1 VRPVTPGTLQLLAEY
16 VSGKYDVLLAALW
29 QQCQLVFF
37 ASVITLLLG
46 VAIGVS
52 MRNRPRLARILLR
65 ITGTLYTIPILASF
79 ALLIPLLGI
88 GQTPALIALIMYG
101 MLPVL
106 HNTYAGLRDVD
117 PAVREAARGM
127 GADSRQMLL
136 LVELP
141 LALPKIVAGVRTMVV
156 MNISVSTF
164 AVFIGAGGL
173 GAVILQGIRTFHD
186 GMLLAGTLLTALL
199 AMTAEQLLKW
209 LEQKVR

>member
-1 VRPVTPGTLQLLAEY
+1 MTPGPLQLLTEY
-16 VSGKYDVLLAALW
+16 VGGKYDVLLTALW
-29 QQCQLVFF
+29 QQCQLVLF

-46 VAIGVS
+46 VGVGVW
-52 MRNRPRLARILLR
+52 MGRRPRLARILLR
-65 ITGTLYTIPILASF
+65 IAGTLYTIPILATF

-88 GQTPALIALIMYG
+88 GQTPALVALIMYG

-117 PAVREAARGM
+117 PAVREARGM
-127 GADSRQMLL
+127 GADARQMLL

-164 AVFIGAGGL
+164 AVFVGAGGL
-173 GAVILQGIRTFHD
+173 GAIILQGIRTFHD

-209 LEQKVR
+209 LEQKVRA

>member
-1 VRPVTPGTLQLLAEY
+1 MTPGPLQLLTEY
-16 VSGKYDVLLAALW
+16 VGGKYDVLLTALW
-29 QQCQLVFF
+29 QQCQLVLF
-37 ASVITLLLG
+37 ASAITLLLG
-46 VAIGVS
+46 VGVGVW
-52 MRNRPRLARILLR
+52 MGRRPRLARILLR
-65 ITGTLYTIPILASF
+65 IAGTLYTIPILATF

-88 GQTPALIALIMYG
+88 GQTPALVALIMYG

-127 GADSRQMLL
+127 GADARQMLL

-164 AVFIGAGGL
+164 AVFVGAGGL
-173 GAVILQGIRTFHD
+173 GAIILQGIRTFHD

-209 LEQKVR
+209 LEQKVRA